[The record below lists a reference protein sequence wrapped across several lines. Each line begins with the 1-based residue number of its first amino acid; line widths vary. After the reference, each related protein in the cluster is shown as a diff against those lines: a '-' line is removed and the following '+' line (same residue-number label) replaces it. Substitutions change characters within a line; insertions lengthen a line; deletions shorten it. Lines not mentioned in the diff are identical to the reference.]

1 MQGTLIQMKPQFL
14 KKTWHVVDDAD
25 AARVLVDPEKQ
36 RFLLPFIREELSLS
50 EAARLLKVNPSALL
64 YQVNKLL
71 RLGLLEVARVKP
83 RRGRASKLYRASAE
97 RFFIPFSLT
106 PADTVQSLAVKTD
119 IRSERLFQEDFIA
132 SQMQFGDDW
141 GVAIY
146 IMEDDSLSIDLAT
159 SREHPA
165 EDTAFILAAD
175 YPAVWS
181 SWLRINLSHEEAK
194 MLQQEL
200 IALWQRYRQ
209 MRNLDEPRYTLR
221 LGLAP
226 VMESVN

>member
-1 MQGTLIQMKPQFL
+1 MQGILIQMESKFL
-14 KKTWHVVDDAD
+14 KKTWHVVLDAD

-50 EAARLLKVNPSALL
+50 EAAHRLKVKPNALL

-83 RRGRASKLYRASAE
+83 RRGRASRMYRASAE

-106 PADTVQSLAVKTD
+106 PADTVQSLAVETD
-119 IRSERLFQEDFIA
+119 IRTERLFQKDFID

-146 IMEDDSLSIDLAT
+146 IMKDGNLSIDLAT
-159 SREHPA
+159 SRERPA
-165 EDTAFILAAD
+165 EETDFILAAD

-181 SWLRINLSHEEAK
+181 SWLWINLSLEDAK

-200 IALWQRYRQ
+200 IALWQRYKK
-209 MRNLDEPRYTLR
+209 MGNLEEPKYTLR